1 MNFADLRF
9 WQILAVGLLLW
20 IAVRGL
26 ARFLGKRW
34 ELDRHVLALLSLS
47 LLYAVGWKTLV
58 IFLYVALLTYFMLL
72 FARRWRIP
80 EKPLLC
86 LLVPLQVAPL
96 LYYKYANF
104 IGNGIFNLNQPELN
118 QLLIPAGISFYTF
131 QKISFVIDTLHF
143 RKPLPSFLNYLN
155 YASFFPQIVAGP
167 IERREDLLPQACRF
181 QLRFKAEDFAKG
193 LPWMILGFFF
203 KSGLADNLAQ
213 TFPRAES
220 ANAYLIW
227 YANFL
232 FAFRIYFDFAG
243 YSFIAFGLARCLGV
257 NLTLNFSSPYYAAN
271 VADFW
276 HRWHVSLSQW
286 FRDYLY
292 IPLGGGR
299 GWLWWCNILIVFV
312 ISGIWH
318 GAGWNFILWG
328 FLHGLFLIT
337 YRLFPFSLPSAGGRM
352 LTFGAVLFSWLF
364 FYETDFQFLMQKLE
378 TLVSPTAYGFA
389 ELGGM
394 ANYFL
399 KPEGLLSLVLVAC
412 SLMVMGVEA
421 SCFRNNGKPYSILLS
436 PWALVAMIVFTI
448 WMAPGKNN
456 SFIYFAF

>member
-9 WQILAVGLLLW
+9 WQILAAGLLLW

-26 ARFLGKRW
+26 ARLLGKRW
-34 ELDRHVLALLSLS
+34 ELDRHVLALHSLI
-47 LLYAVGWKTLV
+47 LHIAVGWKTIV
-58 IFLYVALLTYFMLL
+58 KFLYVALMTYFILL
-72 FARRWRIP
+72 FARRWRMP
-80 EKPLLC
+80 ERPLLF
-86 LLVPLQVAPL
+86 LLVPLQVAPM
-96 LYYKYANF
+96 LYYKYGGFVANDLLH
-104 IGNGIFNLNQPELN
+104 LNRLEFH
-118 QLLIPAGISFYTF
+118 QLIIPAGISFYTF

-167 IERREDLLPQACRF
+167 IERREDLLPQASRF
-181 QLRFKAEDFAKG
+181 QLRFKTEDFARG

-213 TFPRAES
+213 TFPRAEV
-220 ANAYLIW
+220 ANAYRIW
-227 YANFL
+227 YTNFL

-299 GWLWWCNILIVFV
+299 GRLWWCNILIVFV

-328 FLHGLFLIT
+328 FLHGLFLIA
-337 YRLFPFSLPSAGGRM
+337 YRLFPFPLPSAGGRM
-352 LTFGAVLFSWLF
+352 LTFGVVLFSWLF
-364 FYETDFQFLMQKLE
+364 FYETDFQLLVQKLE

-389 ELGGM
+389 QLGGM

-421 SCFRNNGKPYSILLS
+421 SCFRNNGKPYRIFLS

>member
-26 ARFLGKRW
+26 ARLLGKRW
-34 ELDRHVLALLSLS
+34 DLDRQVLALLSLS

-58 IFLYVALLTYFMLL
+58 IFLYVVLVTYFILIV
-72 FARRWRIP
+72 ARRWRVP
-80 EKPLLC
+80 ERLLLC
-86 LLVPLQVAPL
+86 ILVPLQIAPL

-181 QLRFKAEDFAKG
+181 QLRFKTEDFARG

-213 TFPRAES
+213 AFPRAEA

-299 GWLWWCNILIVFV
+299 GRLWWCNILIVFV

-328 FLHGLFLIT
+328 FLHGLFLIA
-337 YRLFPFSLPSAGGRM
+337 YRLFPFPLPSAGGRM

-378 TLVSPTAYGFA
+378 TLVSPAAYGFA
-389 ELGGM
+389 ELGGLV
-394 ANYFL
+394 NYFL
-399 KPEGLLSLVLVAC
+399 KPEGLLSLFLVAC

-421 SCFRNNGKPYSILLS
+421 SCFRNNGKPYRIFLS